1 MDTINIKGAR
11 VHNLKNIDV
20 TIPKNK
26 IVAITGVSGSGKS
39 SLAFDIVFQ
48 EGRLRYLQSIGFPP
62 KVEEEKPF
70 DSITGLSPCVAVE
83 QRTARMANPR
93 STVGTRTTLYT
104 MLRMLY
110 SIESRPTC
118 PVCLIPVKDGLSCD
132 VCGMKAS
139 KMEIKHFS
147 FNEPSGMC
155 LECKG
160 RGYVMSFTED
170 KIIPDTTWSLKQI
183 LKNAS
188 GSFGDLMNFTKG
200 LAEQMG
206 FSMDT
211 PWESLPEQVKDVFL
225 HGTTESVKLKWK
237 SKRFEGEIDMKF
249 EGVIP
254 HLERAMT
261 KSTSQ
266 YRRDKIEQNF
276 MNKVICPECHGFR
289 INGQAR
295 GALINGKHIGELAMM
310 PVSDLK
316 EFLLALTDLKTTQ
329 GKALVHELAQQLDHF
344 DLAGISYLHLNRNL
358 PTLSGG
364 EVQRVSLLS
373 HLDANLDSLVYILDE
388 PTMGMHEIEK
398 NNLKRIMQ
406 QLKDQGSTV
415 IIVEHD
421 PGTIAVADYIID
433 IGPGAGTQ
441 GGQVI
446 YQGALAD
453 MESMALETSITA
465 QYLFG
470 KRVISK
476 KNMKDR
482 KSVDINTPILFL
494 KDVAVNNL
502 KDVSVE
508 IPLGMMVGVCG
519 VSGSGKSSLVSDCLV
534 PLLHQH
540 FHSKEDDE
548 DEDNEYLEQEDISGK
563 IAGWEN
569 ISDCIVIS
577 QAPIGRTKTSMPAS
591 YTGIW
596 DDIRKLFAKQPEA
609 KKRKYTEGH
618 FSFNSDKGRCEEC
631 KGEGTK
637 DLQISFLSNI
647 DIPCEECG
655 GTGYKPE
662 ILKITFNGKN
672 IHDILHLTVDE
683 AMDVFAGQESI
694 TCVLEILQETGMGY
708 ITLGQPA
715 TTLSGGEAQRIKL
728 AREIGRS
735 RKMGMLYVL
744 DEPTTGLHPHDVEKL
759 LALLEKLVDQ
769 GNSVIIIEHDI
780 DVLSNMD
787 YLIELGPGGGPKGGE
802 IIAIGSAEE
811 VMANK
816 NSIIA
821 SFLHS

>member
-1 MDTINIKGAR
+1 MDTITIKGAR

-39 SLAFDIVFQ
+39 SLAFDILYQ

-118 PVCLIPVKDGLSCD
+118 PVCLVPVKDDLSCD

-160 RGYVMSFTED
+160 RGFVMSFTED

-200 LAEQMG
+200 LAEQMD
-206 FSMDT
+206 FDMDA
-211 PWESLPEQVKDVFL
+211 PWDSLPDQIKDIFL
-225 HGTTESVKLKWK
+225 HGTIESVKLKWK
-237 SKRFEGEIDMKF
+237 SKRFEGEIDTKF

-254 HLERAMT
+254 HLERAVA

-329 GKALVHELAQQLDHF
+329 GKALVNEIAKQLDHF
-344 DLAGISYLHLNRNL
+344 ELAGISYLHLNRNL

-373 HLDANLDSLVYILDE
+373 HLDASLDSIVYILDE

-415 IIVEHD
+415 MIVEHD
-421 PGTIAVADYIID
+421 PGTVAVADYIVD
-433 IGPGAGTQ
+433 IGPGAGTL
-441 GGQVI
+441 GGEVM
-446 YQGALAD
+446 YQGAFAD
-453 MESMALETSITA
+453 MEVMAPETSMTA

-470 KRVISK
+470 QRAIPKRRAA
-476 KNMKDR
+476 DR
-482 KSVDINTPILFL
+482 KGVDASTPRLLL

-534 PLLHQH
+534 PLLRQH
-540 FHSKEDDE
+540 FHAKDED
-548 DEDNEYLEQEDISGK
+548 DEDNEYLEQEDINGK
-563 IAGWEN
+563 IAGWDN
-569 ISDCIVIS
+569 ITDCIVIS

-609 KKRKYTEGH
+609 KKRNYTEGH

-662 ILKITFNGKN
+662 VLEIIFNDKN
-672 IHDILHLTVDE
+672 IHDILHLTVDD
-683 AMDVFAGQESI
+683 AIDVFAGQENI
-694 TCVLEILQETGMGY
+694 TRVLEILQETGMGY

-728 AREIGRS
+728 AREIGRG
-735 RKMGMLYVL
+735 RKTGTLYVL

-759 LALLEKLVDQ
+759 LALLDKLVTQ
-769 GNSVIIIEHDI
+769 GNSIIIIEHDI
-780 DVLSNMD
+780 DVLSHMD

-802 IIAIGSAEE
+802 IIATGTPEE
-811 VMANK
+811 IMASK

-821 SFLHS
+821 PFLHL